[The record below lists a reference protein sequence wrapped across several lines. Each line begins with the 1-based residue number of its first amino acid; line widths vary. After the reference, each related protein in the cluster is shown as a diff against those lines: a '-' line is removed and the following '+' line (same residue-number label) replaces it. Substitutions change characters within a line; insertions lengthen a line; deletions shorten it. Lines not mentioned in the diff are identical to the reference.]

1 MAIAFN
7 SFIEAKRGNPIDFCQ
22 FAIQDDPDAADSAAQ
37 RAALTIEV
45 RIAEAFPE
53 DQAFVKSNYGPARKP
68 PKGQEE
74 GTKYEG
80 RIVNWD
86 AEIVRG

>member
-1 MAIAFN
+1 MRFQRVETLAGKLKHEVRRETMAIAFN

-53 DQAFVKSNYGPARKP
+53 DQPS
-68 PKGQEE
+68 
-74 GTKYEG
+74 
-80 RIVNWD
+80 
-86 AEIVRG
+86 

>member
-53 DQAFVKSNYGPARKP
+53 DQPS
-68 PKGQEE
+68 
-74 GTKYEG
+74 
-80 RIVNWD
+80 
-86 AEIVRG
+86 

>member
-53 DQAFVKSNYGPARKP
+53 DQPSWNRTTVRRGSHRRGRK
-68 PKGQEE
+68 KGRSMKEE
-74 GTKYEG
+74 LSIGMQ
-80 RIVNWD
+80 R
-86 AEIVRG
+86 